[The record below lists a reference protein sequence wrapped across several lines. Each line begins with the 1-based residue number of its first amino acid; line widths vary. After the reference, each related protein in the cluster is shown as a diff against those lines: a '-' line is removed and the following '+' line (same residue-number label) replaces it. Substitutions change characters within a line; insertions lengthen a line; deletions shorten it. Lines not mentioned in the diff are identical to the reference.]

1 MSRPSTWTKKFQVT
15 SNLLDDQLCWFQIF
29 HFFFQWKIQVERY
42 KTDRV
47 SYHLAY
53 QITLDLWRQRR
64 KINRN
69 WWSTLSTIRWKL
81 TLGRCWYSPPLEETY
96 KMQKSIK
103 QQEAFPVFSQGLEL
117 KRKKNPYVCSQYRW
131 FDRWA
136 SIDFH
141 PKYLAFSFFLF
152 IETRST
158 STGQIRRM
166 KQNWAD
172 CSSSLFA
179 ARVIF
184 LNVISTNLHV
194 AEATSNIGQVT
205 RWPLPNLH
213 NLQTTNTNAN

>member
-15 SNLLDDQLCWFQIF
+15 SNLLDDPLFWFQIF

-47 SYHLAY
+47 SYHLTY

-117 KRKKNPYVCSQYRW
+117 KRKKKSIRLQSISMVWPVAFHW
-131 FDRWA
+131 FP
-136 SIDFH
+136 SEIFG
-141 PKYLAFSFFLF
+141 FFLF
-152 IETRST
+152 FIYWDSINIHRPNPPNETKLSRLQLKFVC
-158 STGQIRRM
+158 GQRHIPQCHFNESPRG
-166 KQNWAD
+166 W
-172 CSSSLFA
+172 
-179 ARVIF
+179 
-184 LNVISTNLHV
+184 
-194 AEATSNIGQVT
+194 SNFEYC
-205 RWPLPNLH
+205 PSYPM
-213 NLQTTNTNAN
+213 ASA